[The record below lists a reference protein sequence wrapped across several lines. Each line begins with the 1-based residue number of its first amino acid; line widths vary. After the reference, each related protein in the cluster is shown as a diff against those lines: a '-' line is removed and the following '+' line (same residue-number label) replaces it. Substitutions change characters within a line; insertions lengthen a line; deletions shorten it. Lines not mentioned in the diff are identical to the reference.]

1 LLERLLVLVVLGLAL
16 GIVAV
21 LARKG
26 AGRRLRRAQKTP
38 AHELWDGL
46 EERPDGRPAVVAFST
61 PSCAA
66 CHTAQKPALAALE
79 ARSPGAFRILEV
91 DASARPEVA
100 HRFGVMTVPSTAV
113 LAGDGRLTALNP
125 GFASADKLTE
135 QLAL

>member
-16 GIVAV
+16 GIFAF

-26 AGRRLRRAQKTP
+26 AGRRLRRAQKALAP
-38 AHELWDGL
+38 ELWDGL
-46 EERPDGRPAVVAFST
+46 GEAPDGRPTVIAFST

-79 ARSPGAFRILEV
+79 ARSPGAFRILDV

-113 LAGDGRLTALNP
+113 LAGDGRLTALNQ
-125 GFASADKLTE
+125 GFASADKLAE
-135 QLAL
+135 QLAP